1 MDGLSGPTLSC
12 HSQIRPG
19 GVHVAASVSR
29 EESDDGEFQAKAAL
43 FQRAKALVFMM
54 TDNAGPTREA
64 DGALFWVDPFKLTT
78 DPGKEVKNFAA
89 EVDTVVVL
97 FGKLKGTLNHP
108 CANKGHEFGATSV
121 NLPYADINKLA
132 AYAILSEDNFPTEA
146 LARAE
151 VLLDEKAAHEGKRAA
166 PISVVSSE
174 EEGDSEGGGAPPK
187 KITKVAK
194 PGEGDGDPP
203 PPKKII
209 KVTNPGE
216 GKAKTEK
223 GKAQST
229 NTKEPKEQW
238 SSNAS
243 GLAVKAISELETAIG
258 DGAVDSQALLKFT
271 TKMNEAEGWWAKI
284 RTVNEKSTAGAAAKK
299 RAGVLL
305 GAWNPSP
312 RPQPCPLLHSCLLPY
327 PSSSGNT
334 GAGEEALALGHV
346 KLFGRQALDGHA
358 GGKHRSHSPR
368 PTRPTHPRRPHY
380 PRHPGGQGSRGC

>member
-151 VLLDEKAAHEGKRAA
+151 VLLEEKAAHEGKRAA

-174 EEGDSEGGGAPPK
+174 EEGDSAGGGAPPK

-194 PGEGDGDPP
+194 
-203 PPKKII
+203 
-209 KVTNPGE
+209 PGE

-243 GLAVKAISELETAIG
+243 GLAVKAISELETAIR
-258 DGAVDSQALLKFT
+258 DGTVDGQDLLKFT
-271 TKMNEAEGWWAKI
+271 STMKEAEKWWAKI
-284 RTVNEKSTAGAAAKK
+284 RTVNE
-299 RAGVLL
+299 
-305 GAWNPSP
+305 
-312 RPQPCPLLHSCLLPY
+312 
-327 PSSSGNT
+327 
-334 GAGEEALALGHV
+334 
-346 KLFGRQALDGHA
+346 
-358 GGKHRSHSPR
+358 
-368 PTRPTHPRRPHY
+368 
-380 PRHPGGQGSRGC
+380 